1 MLATQLACYGRCN
14 MNDTRFKALELHIPA
29 DTRYLSLVRRG
40 VRSLAESVGFARED
54 VADVELAVSE
64 AVTNSVE
71 HGRSP
76 GCDPGVVVRCRVCDD
91 FLVVEIEDESHADT
105 IPNRP
110 DPPHT
115 DERGR
120 GVLMMRALMDECEDS
135 RTDHG
140 IMVRMTKQK
149 AGAA

>member
-1 MLATQLACYGRCN
+1 MEE
-14 MNDTRFKALELHIPA
+14 TRFRALELHIPA

-40 VRSLAESVGFARED
+40 VRNLAESMGFPRED

-71 HGRSP
+71 HGSAP
-76 GCDPGVVVRCRVCDD
+76 SGEPAVVVKCRAFEDW
-91 FLVVEIEDESHADT
+91 LIVEVEDENAVHSLPCHPKPSPA
-105 IPNRP
+105 
-110 DPPHT
+110 H

-140 IMVRMTKQK
+140 IRIRMAKQR
-149 AGAA
+149 ATAASI

>member
-1 MLATQLACYGRCN
+1 MDEN
-14 MNDTRFKALELHIPA
+14 RFRALELHIPA

-40 VRSLAESVGFARED
+40 VRNLAESMGFPRQD

-71 HGRSP
+71 HGCAPP
-76 GCDPGVVVRCRVCDD
+76 GEPAVVVKCRAWEDW
-91 FLVVEIEDESHADT
+91 LVVEIEDESSAGSL
-105 IPNRP
+105 PVCP
-110 DPPHT
+110 DPSATH

-140 IMVRMTKQK
+140 IKVRMAKQK
-149 AGAA
+149 ACAGSV

>member
-1 MLATQLACYGRCN
+1 M
-14 MNDTRFKALELHIPA
+14 DERFRSLELHIPA

-40 VRSLAESVGFARED
+40 VRNLAESMGFPRED

-71 HGRSP
+71 HGSAP
-76 GCDPGVVVRCRVCDD
+76 TGEPAVVVKCRAWEDW
-91 FLVVEIEDESHADT
+91 LVVEVEDESPAPCLPIH
-105 IPNRP
+105 PCPSGRY
-110 DPPHT
+110 

-120 GVLMMRALMDECEDS
+120 GMLMMRAVMDECEDH

-140 IMVRMTKQK
+140 IRIRMAKQK
-149 AGAA
+149 ATPLSV